1 VRSRRD
7 LPRLQGDGG
16 AVIVEFALV
25 APVIALV
32 LLGTIEYGFAWSDAN
47 FVERSVQNSGRT
59 AASLGQQMNADY
71 EALRAVAGQFTTL
84 KRAEVDKVVIYEST
98 TADGQV
104 PEACTSVVATGT
116 GVYGVAG
123 TCNVYSPTQVN
134 ATNFSGLTPAQVL
147 DRNTT
152 NPTCAGNWDANW
164 CPSTRS
170 SQLRNPD
177 HLGVWVRVN
186 YQRMTGLLPGTF
198 TIERSAVY
206 QVEPEL
212 NLGG

>member
-1 VRSRRD
+1 MRSRRN

-47 FVERSVQNSGRT
+47 FVERSVQTSGRT

-71 EALRAVAGQFTTL
+71 EALRSVAGQFTTL
-84 KRAEVDKVVIYEST
+84 KRAEVDKVVIYLST

-104 PEACTSVVATGT
+104 PDNCKNTAAPGT
-116 GVYGVAG
+116 GIYGVAG
-123 TCNVYSPTQVN
+123 TCNVYSPAQVN
-134 ATNFSGLTPAQVL
+134 AVNFSGLAPGAVVTRA
-147 DRNTT
+147 D
-152 NPTCAGNWDANW
+152 CAGGWDANW
-164 CPSTRS
+164 CPNTRS
-170 SQLRNPD
+170 SQLRDPD